1 MEIEYKWKLAPEEDV
16 DVLLSDTFFDGIVF
30 SKCTIQM
37 NATYYD
43 TLDKMFSTLKG
54 ALRLRKENANSVC
67 CMKLLTKSDSNLK
80 IRQEYEVNASSIKE
94 GLKKLPLV
102 GAPKEICNKALKE
115 KLDELCKIVF
125 IRDKYTFTYRI
136 NEETCTMELDFDTG
150 KVFSN
155 GKSSSINEIELEY
168 INGQSELF
176 HEFAQKMQRYFS
188 LEVQTISKMAQAFA
202 LNNDQLWRYY
212 YE

>member
-1 MEIEYKWKLAPEEDV
+1 MEIEYKWKLDNEKDIDV
-16 DVLLSDTFFDGIVF
+16 FLSDTFFDGIDF

-80 IRQEYEVNASSIKE
+80 IRQEYEIDASSIEE
-94 GLKKLPLV
+94 GLNKLPLV

-115 KLDELCKIVF
+115 KLDELCRIIFV
-125 IRDKYTFTYRI
+125 RDKYTFTYKV
-136 NEETCTMELDFDTG
+136 NEETCTMELDFDIG
-150 KVFSN
+150 EVFSN

-168 INGQSELF
+168 INGQSKLF
-176 HEFAQKMQRYFS
+176 HEFANKMQQHFP

-202 LNNDQLWRYY
+202 LNNG
-212 YE
+212 